1 MSDHSAERKA
11 ILALHLSPV
20 IGPRRFARLV
30 GHFGSARAT
39 LEAPLSKIASVP
51 GITPAVAQSVRDARD
66 PEKASLE
73 MEKAEK
79 LGARIITCIDPEYPA
94 GVRILPDYPPVLYV
108 RGEIKAQDDPAIAIV
123 GTRRP
128 TAYGKNAASHI
139 ARDLAA
145 MKITTVSG
153 LARGIDTEAHEATLA
168 AGGRTIAVL
177 GNGLNHHYP
186 PENRTLEDGIA
197 ASGALVTEFPL
208 DAVPDRAHFPRRNRI
223 IAALSIATAVIE
235 ADVKSGALITASFAL
250 EQGKEVFAVPGP
262 VFSRMSSGPHFL
274 IKSGAPCIESAQDIV
289 SALPS
294 LAGRLRPARAKA
306 GGSAP
311 SGTEGGEILA
321 ALEDETE
328 GLSIDALGERLALSS
343 GEIAFGLLDLELKGL
358 VRCLPGKIY
367 VLVR

>member
-153 LARGIDTEAHEATLA
+153 ARPGNRHGSPRSDPR
-168 AGGRTIAVL
+168 GGRA
-177 GNGLNHHYP
+177 
-186 PENRTLEDGIA
+186 DD
-197 ASGALVTEFPL
+197 S
-208 DAVPDRAHFPRRNRI
+208 RARQRP
-223 IAALSIATAVIE
+223 
-235 ADVKSGALITASFAL
+235 
-250 EQGKEVFAVPGP
+250 Q
-262 VFSRMSSGPHFL
+262 
-274 IKSGAPCIESAQDIV
+274 
-289 SALPS
+289 PS
-294 LAGRLRPARAKA
+294 LPAGKPH
-306 GGSAP
+306 
-311 SGTEGGEILA
+311 T
-321 ALEDETE
+321 
-328 GLSIDALGERLALSS
+328 
-343 GEIAFGLLDLELKGL
+343 
-358 VRCLPGKIY
+358 
-367 VLVR
+367 

>member
-1 MSDHSAERKA
+1 
-11 ILALHLSPV
+11 
-20 IGPRRFARLV
+20 
-30 GHFGSARAT
+30 
-39 LEAPLSKIASVP
+39 
-51 GITPAVAQSVRDARD
+51 
-66 PEKASLE
+66 
-73 MEKAEK
+73 
-79 LGARIITCIDPEYPA
+79 
-94 GVRILPDYPPVLYV
+94 
-108 RGEIKAQDDPAIAIV
+108 
-123 GTRRP
+123 
-128 TAYGKNAASHI
+128 
-139 ARDLAA
+139 
-145 MKITTVSG
+145 
-153 LARGIDTEAHEATLA
+153 
-168 AGGRTIAVL
+168 VL